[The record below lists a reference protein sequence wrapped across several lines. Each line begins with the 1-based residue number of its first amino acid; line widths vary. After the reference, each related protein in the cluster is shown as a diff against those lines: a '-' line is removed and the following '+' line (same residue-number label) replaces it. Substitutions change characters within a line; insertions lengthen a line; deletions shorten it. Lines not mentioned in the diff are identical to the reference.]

1 MKPSFT
7 QQVHALKEFLQWK
20 SGLRSAREVCLLENE
35 HVFYTKSEIE
45 AFQTHSWLDY
55 ISNRCQVRSRN
66 SEMDNVIME
75 KISTAQEGDR
85 DIRDYPL
92 NGKNSLF
99 RFETC
104 KGLDSSL
111 MDYIHGNCLTFGNV
125 RASVSRGAESNVC
138 YFCNA
143 AADSPTHQLLQCEEV
158 ADNTQSNLCRETAAQ
173 EEKLLKELLF
183 PTNNSTQRRFI
194 ERVSFLKDQHEFI
207 AELKEEDLS

>member
-1 MKPSFT
+1 MFSPP
-7 QQVHALKEFLQWK
+7 L
-20 SGLRSAREVCLLENE
+20 
-35 HVFYTKSEIE
+35 
-45 AFQTHSWLDY
+45 
-55 ISNRCQVRSRN
+55 N
-66 SEMDNVIME
+66 SIMDNVIME
-75 KISTAQEGDR
+75 MISTAQEGDR

-104 KGLDSSL
+104 KGLDSFL

-125 RASVSRGAESNVC
+125 RASVSRGAASNVC

-143 AADSPTHQLLQCEEV
+143 AAHSPTHQLLQCEEV

-207 AELKEEDLS
+207 AELKEED